1 MVPFAW
7 KWIMI
12 INNKLSISRFTPTLF
27 KKMWKSHRSLWLLW
41 FTMPCDPSYACF
53 TLVYVKRNLTEYMDR
68 SSSINLPFD
77 RRPATYLI
85 HGKLWVVVTRF
96 FGQNFWKIFRTDLL
110 KDLWQIFL
118 DRFFCQI
125 LRYIFSALT
134 LCFCISQTN
143 SLKLYLR
150 NHFAIHRGESI
161 FLFSRC
167 FDPRF

>member
-1 MVPFAW
+1 MEIPTFQPSAFAW

-96 FGQNFWKIFRTDLL
+96 LSSQMCLVYDKRDFFIEVSNQMELTGEVLNFENKI
-110 KDLWQIFL
+110 
-118 DRFFCQI
+118 
-125 LRYIFSALT
+125 
-134 LCFCISQTN
+134 
-143 SLKLYLR
+143 
-150 NHFAIHRGESI
+150 SI
-161 FLFSRC
+161 
-167 FDPRF
+167 

>member
-1 MVPFAW
+1 MNQTKRKFMRTNLIEITIPSLMLYVAVEIPTFQPSAFAW

-96 FGQNFWKIFRTDLL
+96 L
-110 KDLWQIFL
+110 
-118 DRFFCQI
+118 
-125 LRYIFSALT
+125 
-134 LCFCISQTN
+134 
-143 SLKLYLR
+143 SLQMY
-150 NHFAIHRGESI
+150 FA
-161 FLFSRC
+161 RC
-167 FDPRF
+167 